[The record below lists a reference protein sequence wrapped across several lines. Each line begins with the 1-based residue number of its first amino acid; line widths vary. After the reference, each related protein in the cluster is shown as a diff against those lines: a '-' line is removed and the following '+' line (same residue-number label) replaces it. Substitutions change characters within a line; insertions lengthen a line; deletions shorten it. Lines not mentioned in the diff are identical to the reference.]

1 MSQPNSHEMSLRDL
15 NQISNE
21 RDISETS
28 QKHLKRDDL
37 FVTCLKRLKN
47 ISKNKLVCDVFK
59 TSWTYIKK
67 GVYSVAVHSYW
78 SILSLAIRH
87 GLLVEL
93 FPQIKN
99 AWYASAQTWNKT
111 WKNTKAKRQKTKIKV

>member
-28 QKHLKRDDL
+28 QKHLKRDDF
-37 FVTCLKRLKN
+37 FVTCLRRLKN
-47 ISKNKLVCDVFK
+47 ISKNKLVWDVFK

-67 GVYSVAVHSYW
+67 DVYSVAVHSYW

-93 FPQIKN
+93 FPQIEN
-99 AWYASAQTWNKT
+99 AWYASAQPWNKT

>member
-1 MSQPNSHEMSLRDL
+1 M
-15 NQISNE
+15 
-21 RDISETS
+21 
-28 QKHLKRDDL
+28 
-37 FVTCLKRLKN
+37 
-47 ISKNKLVCDVFK
+47 
-59 TSWTYIKK
+59 YIKK

-93 FPQIKN
+93 FPQIEN
-99 AWYASAQTWNKT
+99 AWYASAQPWNKT